1 MKTIEMKRYKSA
13 EWNFALDIPNRWNAF
28 PPVPANN
35 PYEVIRF
42 ASREYGA
49 HLLTVMREPHDPRM
63 TLKQRSDQLKKLLAA
78 KGFGN
83 FTTTET
89 AVNSR
94 PALILDF
101 NKFPYDVTA
110 PLLLRGDR
118 YVPMPDRLWSCRH
131 YLLTDGTLAYT
142 LGFGTTDKKGMFG
155 LFERMAGTFQTVP
168 E

>member
-1 MKTIEMKRYKSA
+1 MKHYKCS

-28 PPVPANN
+28 PPVPIDS

-49 HLLTVMREPHDPRM
+49 HLLSVLREPHDPRT
-63 TLKQRSDQLKKLLAA
+63 TLKQRSDQLKKFLAS

-83 FTTTET
+83 FATHETT
-89 AVNSR
+89 VNSR
-94 PALILDF
+94 PGLILDF
-101 NKFPYDVTA
+101 NKVPYDVTS

-118 YVPMPDRLWSCRH
+118 YVQMPDRLWTCRH
-131 YLLTDGTLAYT
+131 YLLANDTLAYT
-142 LGFGTTDKKGMFG
+142 LGFGTTDKKSMFG
-155 LFERMAGTFQTVP
+155 LFERIAGTFQTLP